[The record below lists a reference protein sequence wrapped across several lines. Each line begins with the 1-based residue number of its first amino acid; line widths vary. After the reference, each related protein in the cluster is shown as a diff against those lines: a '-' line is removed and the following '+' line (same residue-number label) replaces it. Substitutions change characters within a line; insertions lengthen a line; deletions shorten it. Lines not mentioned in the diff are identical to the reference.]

1 MADIKKGLTIL
12 RAENGGLII
21 GEGADAVRI
30 TAKGDNLNIEDA
42 TTHVDSM
49 YPNHWP
55 FGGYPNYIPSDEEVS
70 NFDYMYPPDNTPVA
84 LLPGAIR
91 AAKRFAAY
99 FASTKA
105 AFSADV
111 VDGDV
116 VYLDTDGIWR
126 PAIAPLT
133 EAAIP
138 ADKKPFYGV
147 AFLAR
152 REVVIGPMIKH
163 LKWKFNIG
171 DKLYLSDSEAG
182 KLTTRV
188 TTLPFATAVAPDT
201 IYVSMLGADISTS
214 LDELEK
220 VITDRIDA
228 LDAELKALEGRVDT
242 LETTVAEHTQ
252 TIKEEKARLD
262 GALSSI
268 AQLRAQ
274 LDALEQKFNQH
285 ISGDGGHIDLTD
297 RIDLDDSTKG
307 ASAKAAKTL
316 ADMIQKFSTVDVMSI
331 DPFITDGTST
341 DYQVGDDIVLDTN
354 ANNLFLVVD
363 GVVQEPYVAYT
374 IPNNK
379 TIRFTQAP
387 ERDLRCWGAA
397 SMNYSNPDI
406 REALKKALEQLQLE
420 GDKIIALARAWAESD
435 TNPDPDDPDSKSAK
449 TWANSIKETIVQEVA
464 KQVPLATKN
473 KPGIVQVG
481 FGLSVDSRG
490 VVSVDF
496 SEDDTTSSKFE
507 ELMKQ
512 IRVPIW
518 LSRNMTFHVNGV
530 SGSDTLE
537 PGLGESTDKPF
548 KTLQACIDYICSNY
562 NVDKYFVDIKL
573 HSGTYTGPFT
583 LGDFSRTT
591 GGIRISSYDSDY
603 AATLTAQDSYLL
615 NALGGT
621 WTLQGLNVN
630 SVTTERP
637 DYAVPMS
644 TGFMTVTNCLVNI
657 DGCNFNASYSGG
669 EPVKARLLRLFT
681 ASSGGVI
688 NFLPTRRSKNLITF
702 TKGSATEL
710 SVLFSSF
717 GGQINLAASADSQEE
732 CTLNASGDCTV
743 FAAASGGSITRP
755 AALNYYAIVQGSVT
769 GKRYAVTHG
778 GIISVAGAGSEFFP
792 GTEVG
797 TVDPT
802 TFGWYA

>member
-12 RAENGGLII
+12 RAENGGLIV

-30 TAKGDNLNIEDA
+30 TAKGNNLEIADA

-55 FGGYPNYIPSDEEVS
+55 FGGYPNHIPSDEEVS
-70 NFDYMYPPDNTPVA
+70 NFDYTYPPDNTPVA

-116 VYLDTDGIWR
+116 VYLDTDGIWK
-126 PAIAPLT
+126 PALAPLT

-163 LKWKFNIG
+163 LKWKFTIG

-182 KLTTRV
+182 KLTTRA
-188 TTLPFATAVAPDT
+188 TTIPFATAVAPDT

-228 LDAELKALEGRVDT
+228 LDAELKALEGRVDV

-274 LDALEQKFNQH
+274 LDALEKKFNQH
-285 ISGDGGHIDLTD
+285 ISGDGGHIVLTD

-331 DPFITDGTST
+331 DPFVTDGTST
-341 DYQVGDDIVLDTN
+341 DYKVGDDVVLDTN
-354 ANNLFLVVD
+354 ANNLFLVVG

-374 IPNNK
+374 VPDNK
-379 TIRFTQAP
+379 TIRFATAP
-387 ERDLRCWGAA
+387 ARDLRCWGAA

-449 TWANSIKETIVQEVA
+449 TWANSVKETIVQEVA
-464 KQVPLATKN
+464 KQVPLATKS
-473 KPGIVQVG
+473 KPGIMQVG
-481 FGLSVDSRG
+481 FGLAVQSG

-496 SEDDTTSSKFE
+496 STDDTTSDKFE

-518 LSRNMTFHVNGV
+518 FDKPTTIYVAKTGQ
-530 SGSDTLE
+530 DTQE
-537 PGLGESTDKPF
+537 GNRGFSEDKPF
-548 KTLQACIDYICSNY
+548 KTINYALQYIANNY
-562 NVDKYFVDIKL
+562 NLGNNNATIKL
-573 HSGTYTGPFT
+573 AAGDYGRDRIDLPFYNSTTGIVEIVGASNDFTDTIIGNIYGEFSKSFRVSNLSVKPKGFAGQSAAAVRLKTGILYTRNVALDLSDPT
-583 LGDFSRTT
+583 LQDTPGVLGVNMQGGELVVEATTTGVKNGVTVKSAEDTPIASLLAST
-591 GGIRISSYDSDY
+591 GGIIRVEADITI
-603 AATLTAQDSYLL
+603 A
-615 NALGGT
+615 
-621 WTLQGLNVN
+621 N
-630 SVTTERP
+630 S
-637 DYAVPMS
+637 
-644 TGFMTVTNCLVNI
+644 MTVSTATVRTTR
-657 DGCNFNASYSGG
+657 SGTIIFSQSG
-669 EPVKARLLRLFT
+669 EANPGRFPKFVL
-681 ASSGGVI
+681 SSGV
-688 NFLPTRRSKNLITF
+688 
-702 TKGSATEL
+702 
-710 SVLFSSF
+710 
-717 GGQINLAASADSQEE
+717 
-732 CTLNASGDCTV
+732 
-743 FAAASGGSITRP
+743 
-755 AALNYYAIVQGSVT
+755 SVT
-769 GKRYAVTHG
+769 GKRYSATLN
-778 GIISVAGAGSEFFP
+778 GIIDTGSQGPNYIPGSGAGETSN
-792 GTEVG
+792 GG
-797 TVDPT
+797 Q
-802 TFGWYA
+802 YA

>member
-1 MADIKKGLTIL
+1 MADIKKGLTNL
-12 RAENGGLII
+12 RVEKGGLIV

-30 TAKGDNLNIEDA
+30 TVKDGNLELSDA

-116 VYLDTDGIWR
+116 VYLDTDGIWK
-126 PAIAPLT
+126 PALAPLT

-138 ADKKPFYGV
+138 KDKKPFYGV

-182 KLTTRV
+182 KLTTRA
-188 TTLPFATAVAPDT
+188 TTIPFATAVAPDT

-220 VITDRIDA
+220 VITDRLDA
-228 LDAELKALEGRVDT
+228 LDAELKALEGRVDV

-274 LDALEQKFNQH
+274 LGALEQKFNQH
-285 ISGDGGHIDLTD
+285 ISGDGGHIVLTD

-331 DPFITDGTST
+331 DPFVTDGTST
-341 DYQVGDDIVLDTN
+341 DYKVGDDVVLDTN
-354 ANNLFLVVD
+354 ANNLFLVVG

-374 IPNNK
+374 VPDNK
-379 TIRFTQAP
+379 TIRFATAP
-387 ERDLRCWGAA
+387 ARDLRCWGAA

-406 REALKKALEQLQLE
+406 REALKKALAQLQLE
-420 GDKIIALARAWAESD
+420 GNKLIALARAWAESD

-449 TWANSIKETIVQEVA
+449 TWANSVKETIVQEVA
-464 KQVPLATKN
+464 KQVPLATTT
-473 KPGIVQVG
+473 KPGIMQVG
-481 FGLSVDSRG
+481 FGLSVKNG
-490 VVSVDF
+490 IVDVNF
-496 SEDDTTSSKFE
+496 DNAPTDKFE
-507 ELMKQ
+507 ALLKQ
-512 IRVPIW
+512 IKVPIW
-518 LSRNMTFHVNGV
+518 LERDLKVYVATN
-530 SGSDTLE
+530 GSDTLDE
-537 PGLGESTDKPF
+537 GRGLSAQKPF
-548 KTLQACIDYICSNY
+548 KTLSAALLYVSNIYNIGKYVVYVNVADGDYGRAAISLPLY
-562 NVDKYFVDIKL
+562 NA
-573 HSGTYTGPFT
+573 
-583 LGDFSRTT
+583 TT
-591 GGIRISSYDSDY
+591 GYIIIQGSTTDYDGVKIGNIS
-603 AATLTAQDSYLL
+603 
-615 NALGGT
+615 
-621 WTLQGLNVN
+621 N
-630 SVTTERP
+630 SF
-637 DYAVPMS
+637 AVPY
-644 TGFMTVTNCLVNI
+644 TL
-657 DGCNFNASYSGG
+657 
-669 EPVKARLLRLFT
+669 
-681 ASSGGVI
+681 
-688 NFLPTRRSKNLITF
+688 KNLTC
-702 TKGSATEL
+702 KP
-710 SVLFSSF
+710 
-717 GGQINLAASADSQEE
+717 D
-732 CTLNASGDCTV
+732 
-743 FAAASGGSITRP
+743 
-755 AALNYYAIVQGSVT
+755 NYQT
-769 GKRYAVTHG
+769 
-778 GIISVAGAGSEFFP
+778 SVAGISAAAGVVNVRNVCVDLTTPVEDSSGSRVGISASDSGVIVIEATEDDDQNGLWFRTSSVKEPSVLLDAVRGGIKFSADINILNSMSPSIAFVRAQQIGRVYLSTSVRPNPGRAPRVNLLNSAKVTGSRYLATGNSIIDVARKGAEFFP
-792 GTEVG
+792 GTLAGEVNTG
-797 TVDPT
+797 
-802 TFGWYA
+802 GQYL